1 MGVFAGSIASGFADF
16 CPAKEENSLSWITLI
31 YKMTK
36 KTNTGPLQG
45 LRILDMSRILA
56 GPTCTQVL
64 GDLGADVIKVE
75 RPGEGDD
82 TRKWGPPYLKDLNG
96 NDTNES
102 AYYLSANR
110 NKRSLTVDIS
120 LPEGQELIRK
130 LAGKS
135 DVLIENYKVGGLKKY
150 GLDFSG
156 LNEKFPDLIYCSI
169 SGFGQTGP
177 KSHRPGY
184 DFMIQAMGGIM
195 SVTGEQDGSPMKV
208 GVGIADVM
216 CGMYAAVSI
225 LAAIRHREQG
235 GKGQH
240 IDLALL
246 DSQVAWLINS
256 GLNYLTS
263 RQDQHRLGNA
273 HPNVVPYQVFQ
284 TSDSFF
290 VLAIGNNKQ
299 FKKFCEFAG
308 ASEIA
313 NDTRFLTNKDRVQ
326 NRDVLAELIND
337 LTKRFSTNY
346 WLEGLEKIQV
356 PCGPVN
362 TIREVFDDP
371 QIQHRGMEISMPHY
385 LSGNGKVSLIGSPV
399 KMSETP
405 VSYRNAPPTLGQHTD
420 VILEELLGISEK
432 ERAVLAEKGVI

>member
-1 MGVFAGSIASGFADF
+1 
-16 CPAKEENSLSWITLI
+16 
-31 YKMTK
+31 MTK
-36 KTNTGPLQG
+36 KTFTGPLQG
-45 LRILDMSRILA
+45 LRILDLSRILA
-56 GPTCTQVL
+56 GPTCTQML

-75 RPGEGDD
+75 RPREGDD

-96 NDTNES
+96 IDTTES

-110 NKRSLTVDIS
+110 SKRSLTVDIS
-120 LPEGQELIRK
+120 FPEGQKLIRK

-150 GLDFSG
+150 GLDFSS
-156 LNEKFPDLIYCSI
+156 LNKELPNLIYCSI

-195 SVTGEQDGSPMKV
+195 SVTGEPDGSPMKV

-216 CGMYAAVSI
+216 CGMYAAVGI

-246 DSQVAWLINS
+246 DSQAAWLINS

-290 VLAIGNNKQ
+290 VLAVGNNTQ
-299 FKKFCEFAG
+299 FKKFCEFADSPEL
-308 ASEIA
+308 ADDI
-313 NDTRFLTNKDRVQ
+313 RFRTNKDRVH

-337 LTKRFSTNY
+337 LTKKFSTSY
-346 WLEGLEKIQV
+346 WLEELEKLQV

-362 TIREVFDDP
+362 SIREVFEDP
-371 QIQHRGMEISMPHY
+371 QIQHRGMEISMPHH
-385 LSGNGKVSLIGSPV
+385 LSGNGKVSLIGSPL

-405 VSYRNAPPTLGQHTD
+405 VSYSNAPPTLGQHTD
-420 VILEELLGISEK
+420 EILEELLGISEK

>member
-1 MGVFAGSIASGFADF
+1 
-16 CPAKEENSLSWITLI
+16 
-31 YKMTK
+31 MTK
-36 KTNTGPLQG
+36 KTNTGPLKG

-56 GPTCTQVL
+56 GPTCTQLL

-82 TRKWGPPYLKDLNG
+82 TRKWGPPYIKDLNG
-96 NDTNES
+96 NDTTES

-110 NKRSLTVDIS
+110 NKRSITVDIS
-120 LPEGQELIRK
+120 FPEGQELIRN
-130 LAGKS
+130 LARKS

-156 LNEKFPDLIYCSI
+156 LKKEFPGLIYCSI

-195 SVTGEQDGSPMKV
+195 SVTGEPDGSPMKV

-216 CGMYAAVSI
+216 CGMYAAISI
-225 LAAIRHREQG
+225 LAAVRHCEKG

-240 IDLALL
+240 IDLSLL
-246 DSQVAWLINS
+246 DSQAAWLINS

-273 HPNVVPYQVFQ
+273 HPNVVPYQVFK

-290 VLAIGNNKQ
+290 VLAVGNNLQ
-299 FKKFCEFAG
+299 FRKFCEFVNAVEL
-308 ASEIA
+308 A
-313 NDTRFLTNKDRVQ
+313 DDKRFCTNKDRVN
-326 NRDVLAELIND
+326 NRDALAELIND
-337 LTKRFSTNY
+337 LTKKFSTSY
-346 WLEGLEKIQV
+346 WLEELEKLQI

-371 QIQHRGMEISMPHY
+371 QIQHRGMEISMSHH

-405 VSYRNAPPTLGQHTD
+405 VSYRSAPPTLGQHTD
-420 VILEELLGISEK
+420 EILEEILGMDEN
-432 ERAVLAEKGVI
+432 ERRILAMKKVV

>member
-1 MGVFAGSIASGFADF
+1 
-16 CPAKEENSLSWITLI
+16 
-31 YKMTK
+31 MTK
-36 KTNTGPLQG
+36 KTFTGPLQG
-45 LRILDMSRILA
+45 LRILDLSRILA
-56 GPTCTQVL
+56 GPTCTQML

-75 RPGEGDD
+75 RPREGDD

-96 NDTNES
+96 IDTTES

-110 NKRSLTVDIS
+110 SKRSLTVDIS
-120 LPEGQELIRK
+120 FPEGQKLIRK

-150 GLDFSG
+150 GLDFSS
-156 LNEKFPDLIYCSI
+156 LNKELPNLIYCSI

-195 SVTGEQDGSPMKV
+195 SVTGEPDGSPMKV

-216 CGMYAAVSI
+216 CGMYAAVGI

-246 DSQVAWLINS
+246 DSQAAWLINS

-290 VLAIGNNKQ
+290 VLAVGNNTQ
-299 FKKFCEFAG
+299 FKKFCEFAD
-308 ASEIA
+308 APELA
-313 NDTRFLTNKDRVQ
+313 DDTRFRTNKDRVQ
-326 NRDVLAELIND
+326 NRNVLAELIND
-337 LTKRFSTNY
+337 LTKKFSTSY
-346 WLEGLEKIQV
+346 WLEELEKLQV

-362 TIREVFDDP
+362 TIREVFEDP
-371 QIQHRGMEISMPHY
+371 QIQHRGMEISMPHH
-385 LSGNGKVSLIGSPV
+385 LSGNGKVSLIGSPL

-405 VSYRNAPPTLGQHTD
+405 VRYSNAPPTLGQHTD
-420 VILEELLGISEK
+420 EILEELLGISEK

>member
-1 MGVFAGSIASGFADF
+1 
-16 CPAKEENSLSWITLI
+16 
-31 YKMTK
+31 MTK
-36 KTNTGPLQG
+36 KTYTGPLQG
-45 LRILDMSRILA
+45 LRILDLSRILA
-56 GPTCTQVL
+56 GPTCTQML

-96 NDTNES
+96 IDTTES

-110 NKRSLTVDIS
+110 SKRSLTVDIS
-120 LPEGQELIRK
+120 FPEGQKLIRK

-150 GLDFSG
+150 GLDFSS
-156 LNEKFPDLIYCSI
+156 LNKKLPNLIYCSI

-195 SVTGEQDGSPMKV
+195 SVTGEPDGSPMKV

-216 CGMYAAVSI
+216 CGMYAAVGI

-246 DSQVAWLINS
+246 DSQAAWLINS

-290 VLAIGNNKQ
+290 VLAVGNNTQ
-299 FKKFCEFAG
+299 FKKFCEFADSPEL
-308 ASEIA
+308 A
-313 NDTRFLTNKDRVQ
+313 DDMRFRTNKDRVH

-337 LTKRFSTNY
+337 LTKKFSTSY
-346 WLEGLEKIQV
+346 WLEELEKLQV

-371 QIQHRGMEISMPHY
+371 QIQHRGMEISMPHH
-385 LSGNGKVSLIGSPV
+385 LSGNGKVNLIGSPL

-405 VSYRNAPPTLGQHTD
+405 VSYSNAPPTLGQHTD
-420 VILEELLGISEK
+420 EILEELLGISEK
-432 ERAVLAEKGVI
+432 ERAALAEKGVI

>member
-1 MGVFAGSIASGFADF
+1 
-16 CPAKEENSLSWITLI
+16 
-31 YKMTK
+31 MTK
-36 KTNTGPLQG
+36 KTNTGPLKG

-56 GPTCTQVL
+56 GPTCTQML

-82 TRKWGPPYLKDLNG
+82 TRKWSPPYLKDLDG
-96 NDTNES
+96 SDTTES

-120 LPEGQELIRK
+120 FPEGQKLIRK

-150 GLDFSG
+150 GLDFSS
-156 LNEKFPDLIYCSI
+156 LNKEFPGLIYCSI

-195 SVTGEQDGSPMKV
+195 SVTGEPDGSPMKV

-246 DSQVAWLINS
+246 DSQAAWLINS

-290 VLAIGNNKQ
+290 VLAVGNNTQ
-299 FKKFCEFAG
+299 FKKFCEFAD
-308 ASEIA
+308 APELA
-313 NDTRFLTNKDRVQ
+313 DDTRFRTNKDRVQ
-326 NRDVLAELIND
+326 NRNVLAELIND
-337 LTKRFSTNY
+337 LTKKFSTSY
-346 WLEGLEKIQV
+346 WLEELEKLQV

-432 ERAVLAEKGVI
+432 ERATLAEKGVI

>member
-1 MGVFAGSIASGFADF
+1 
-16 CPAKEENSLSWITLI
+16 
-31 YKMTK
+31 MTK

-56 GPTCTQVL
+56 GPTCTQML

-82 TRKWGPPYLKDLNG
+82 TRKWGPPYLRDLNG
-96 NDTNES
+96 SDTTES

-110 NKRSLTVDIS
+110 NKRALTVDIS
-120 LPEGQELIRK
+120 FPEGQKLIRK

-156 LNEKFPDLIYCSI
+156 LNKEFPGLIYCSI

-195 SVTGEQDGSPMKV
+195 SVTGEPDGSPMKV

-216 CGMYAAVSI
+216 CGMYAAVGI

-246 DSQVAWLINS
+246 DSQAAWLINS

-290 VLAIGNNKQ
+290 VLAVGNNTQ
-299 FKKFCEFAG
+299 FKKFCEFADSPEL
-308 ASEIA
+308 ADDI
-313 NDTRFLTNKDRVQ
+313 RFRTNKDRVH

-337 LTKRFSTNY
+337 LTKKFSTSY
-346 WLEGLEKIQV
+346 WLEELEKLQV

-362 TIREVFDDP
+362 TIREVFEDP
-371 QIQHRGMEISMPHY
+371 QIQHRGMEISMPHH
-385 LSGNGKVSLIGSPV
+385 LSGNGKVSLIGSPL

-405 VSYRNAPPTLGQHTD
+405 VSYSNAPPTLGQHTD
-420 VILEELLGISEK
+420 EILEELLGISEK

>member
-1 MGVFAGSIASGFADF
+1 
-16 CPAKEENSLSWITLI
+16 
-31 YKMTK
+31 MTK
-36 KTNTGPLQG
+36 KTYTGPLQG
-45 LRILDMSRILA
+45 LRILDLSRILA
-56 GPTCTQVL
+56 GPTCTQML

-75 RPGEGDD
+75 RPREGDD

-96 NDTNES
+96 IDTTES

-110 NKRSLTVDIS
+110 SKRSLTVDIS
-120 LPEGQELIRK
+120 FPEGQKLIRK

-150 GLDFSG
+150 GLDFSS
-156 LNEKFPDLIYCSI
+156 LNKELPNLIYCSI

-195 SVTGEQDGSPMKV
+195 SVTGEPDGSPMKV

-216 CGMYAAVSI
+216 CGMYAAVGI

-246 DSQVAWLINS
+246 DSQAAWLINS

-290 VLAIGNNKQ
+290 VLAVGNNTQ
-299 FKKFCEFAG
+299 FKKFCEFAD
-308 ASEIA
+308 APELA
-313 NDTRFLTNKDRVQ
+313 DDMRFRTNKDRVH

-337 LTKRFSTNY
+337 LTKKFSTSY
-346 WLEGLEKIQV
+346 WLEELEKLQV

-362 TIREVFDDP
+362 TIREVFEDP
-371 QIQHRGMEISMPHY
+371 QIQHRGMEISMPHH
-385 LSGNGKVSLIGSPV
+385 LSGNGKVSLIGSPL

-405 VSYRNAPPTLGQHTD
+405 VSYSNAPPTLGQHTD
-420 VILEELLGISEK
+420 EILEELLGISEK
-432 ERAVLAEKGVI
+432 ERVVLAEKGVI

>member
-1 MGVFAGSIASGFADF
+1 
-16 CPAKEENSLSWITLI
+16 
-31 YKMTK
+31 
-36 KTNTGPLQG
+36 
-45 LRILDMSRILA
+45 MSRILA
-56 GPTCTQVL
+56 GPTCTQML

-156 LNEKFPDLIYCSI
+156 LNEEFPDLIYCSI

-195 SVTGEQDGSPMKV
+195 SVTGEPNGSPMKV

-299 FKKFCEFAG
+299 FKKFCEFAD
-308 ASEIA
+308 APELA

-337 LTKRFSTNY
+337 LTKRFSTSH
-346 WLEGLEKIQV
+346 WLDGLEKLHV

-362 TIREVFDDP
+362 TIKDVFDDP
-371 QIQHRGMEISMPHY
+371 QIQHREMEISMPHP
-385 LSGNGKVSLIGSPV
+385 LSGKGEVSLIGSPV

-420 VILEELLGISEK
+420 EILEEILGMDEN
-432 ERAVLAEKGVI
+432 ERRVLAMKKVV